1 MLVGTLNV
9 TYIRDTY
16 LRGVTLGD
24 AWHGP
29 SADAAITST
38 VQALIEEAQGKLG
51 IQFARQRVL
60 TYPDPGLVLG
70 VDYEIEGEPL
80 TYHRTRGGMGHFVI
94 NLPFANI
101 ISIER
106 IRVFYGNPLDQS
118 ATKALYLV
126 PPEWILFTEKEG
138 VLRIVPSLYGI
149 YPQLHTPWG
158 FQGAYDSLLYGYAYR
173 DLIPGSWAVDYT
185 IGYGQIPLDV
195 ARWIG
200 LRVAIAVLAQ
210 AGASAGVG
218 GGLGTKSLSMDGI
231 SQSVG
236 YAQGKYGPYSG
247 LVESYQEELKCLDIK
262 QLKLRYHGIRVGV
275 W

>member
-1 MLVGTLNV
+1 MLVGTLNA

-80 TYHRTRGGMGHFVI
+80 TYHRTRWDIGHFVI

-101 ISIER
+101 VSIER
-106 IRVFYGNPLDQS
+106 IRVFYGNPLTH
-118 ATKALYLV
+118 APTKALYLV

-138 VLRIVPSLYGI
+138 VLRVLPSLYGI
-149 YPQLHTPWG
+149 YPQPHAPWG
-158 FQGAYDSLLYGYAYR
+158 FQGYAYR
-173 DLIPGSWAVDYT
+173 DLVPGFWAVDYT

-200 LRVAIAVLAQ
+200 LRAAIAVLAQ

-236 YAQGKYGPYSG
+236 YAQGTYGPYSG
-247 LVESYQEELKCLDIK
+247 VIATYQEELKCLDIK